1 MKNYK
6 KILNRILLICGILGF
21 CFLPAFQDFYIKS
34 YPVDFTILITDIVLT
49 VALPILSYFQRFRI
63 LTIVLA
69 IVLIILLLIK
79 YQAMY
84 PTVTAIYSIYALLII
99 GFNVHFRY
107 QN

>member
-1 MKNYK
+1 M
-6 KILNRILLICGILGF
+6 
-21 CFLPAFQDFYIKS
+21 
-34 YPVDFTILITDIVLT
+34 DFTILITDIVLT

-69 IVLIILLLIK
+69 IVLIILLC
-79 YQAMY
+79 QAMY
-84 PTVTAIYSIYALLII
+84 PTVTVIYSIYALLII